1 MKRILSIICLI
12 IAIALQTIAHESKED
27 SRNIEFKI
35 GHKVNPPSLHRAPI
49 RLELDAYYESNS
61 NTVNIFYPGIGQG
74 EVFIYLDEMPCGYS
88 PVINTSIL
96 LPASSGLYKIEI
108 ITEKWVA
115 VGYLQ
120 L

>member
-115 VGYLQ
+115 AGYLQ